1 MATTQGEKAAG
12 GRLLLLTALVAL
24 SVTSAAGFGRVFQG
38 RPATVKLMVAA
49 GIAAALAGA
58 LERRHILLAAVVS
71 ALGLALALALLVFP
85 DTTRFGLPTM
95 ATWRAATAAIRAVG
109 HVAQVQVAPAL
120 PLPPLLLAGLTAVWT
135 AAFAAHALAVRARSP
150 FLALLP
156 LAALLAFAG
165 VLVEDGSRPAYTVTF
180 LAASLVLL
188 FADSFRR
195 VGHWGPVS
203 VWHGRSRLEV
213 GSVTTTRT
221 ARRVALASLAIAA
234 FAPGLLPGFGSKGLL
249 EVHGGADSQFVSIDP
264 IVDIR
269 PALIDNTPVDLFR
282 VQSTEASYWRFL
294 ALDTFDGRVW
304 KASNLDASGGRFI
317 ASDAL
322 SPNTD
327 EQSLL
332 GTSNASEVQQTFQFQ
347 RLTQPWL
354 PAAYDPIAVSVSG
367 STVRYDPEAQVL
379 VASNGTYRGFAYN
392 VDSVVV
398 VPTPDELDAEPTPAG
413 PAVRRYTA
421 LPSDTPRQIRAIAH
435 DLTDA
440 QPNMYRKVLA
450 IQDYLQ
456 GFSYDIRVPA
466 GHDVNQILYF
476 LTKSKRGYCE
486 QFAGSM
492 AVLLRSLGIPA
503 RVAVGF
509 TPGTFDPRTETYQVT
524 SQNAHAWVEVLF
536 PRFGWLAFEPTPTRT
551 NPVGQSYIAPNAAV
565 LGGRTGCIND
575 SSQGCQGT
583 STDQPKI
590 RQSGKK
596 TRRLG
601 IDSEGLPLP
610 GTGGDFRFNPPRSS
624 LGRWRDRALLA
635 ILGLLVLAGLAI
647 PVAKSARRQVVLTR
661 AHGPQ
666 DRVLASYQVMSDRA
680 RDLGMG
686 RRSHETPREY
696 RARLLG
702 RVPSLDGSLDLLTT
716 LATTAAYGG
725 GEVSPD
731 QADRA
736 FASAR
741 RVIREIRRAAKPAA
755 RVAGW
760 FRVERFALPR

>member
-1 MATTQGEKAAG
+1 MATAQDEKGAG
-12 GRLLLLTALVAL
+12 GRVVLLTALVAL

-38 RPATVKLMVAA
+38 RQATVKLMVAA

-58 LERRHILLAAVVS
+58 LERRHILLAAAVS
-71 ALGLALALALLVFP
+71 AFGLALAVALLVFP
-85 DTTRFGLPTM
+85 DTSRFGLPTM

-203 VWHGRSRLEV
+203 VWHGRSRLQV

-221 ARRVALASLAIAA
+221 ARRVAMASLAVAA

-249 EVHGGADSQFVSIDP
+249 EVHGGADAQFVSIDP

-304 KASNLDASGGRFI
+304 KSSNLDASGGRFI

-332 GTSNASEVQQTFQFQ
+332 GTSNAAEVQQTFQFQ

-379 VASNGTYRGFAYN
+379 VASNGTYKGFAYN

-398 VPTPDELDAEPTPAG
+398 VPTPDELDAESIPAG

-435 DLTDA
+435 DLTDS
-440 QPNMYRKVLA
+440 QPDMYRKVLA

-476 LTKSKRGYCE
+476 LTRSKRGYCE

-551 NPVGQSYIAPNAAV
+551 NPVGQPYIAPNAAILPRGCV
-565 LGGRTGCIND
+565 NESLPNCRDANRTKKSN
-575 SSQGCQGT
+575 Q
-583 STDQPKI
+583 
-590 RQSGKK
+590 QSGSLHRIGK
-596 TRRLG
+596 
-601 IDSEGLPLP
+601 DSEGLPLP
-610 GTGGDFRFNPPRSS
+610 GTGGDFRFNPPPSS
-624 LGRWRDRALLA
+624 LGRWRNRALLA
-635 ILGLLVLAGLAI
+635 VLGLLALAGLAI
-647 PVAKSARRQVVLTR
+647 PVAKSARRRVVLAR
-661 AHGPQ
+661 AHAPEE
-666 DRVLASYQVMSDRA
+666 RVLASYQVMSDRA

-696 RARLLG
+696 RARLRA

-716 LATTAAYGG
+716 LATTAAYAG

-731 QADRA
+731 QSERA
-736 FASAR
+736 FASSR

>member
-1 MATTQGEKAAG
+1 
-12 GRLLLLTALVAL
+12 
-24 SVTSAAGFGRVFQG
+24 
-38 RPATVKLMVAA
+38 MVAA

-165 VLVEDGSRPAYTVTF
+165 VLVEDGARPAYTVTF
-180 LAASLVLL
+180 LAAALVLL

-221 ARRVALASLAIAA
+221 ARRVAMASLAIAA

-249 EVHGGADSQFVSIDP
+249 EVHGGADAQFVSIDP

-304 KASNLDASGGRFI
+304 KSSNLDASGGRFI
-317 ASDAL
+317 ASDSL
-322 SPNTD
+322 SPNTH
-327 EQSLL
+327 EQTLL
-332 GTSNASEVQQTFQFQ
+332 GTSNAAEVQQTFQFQ

-379 VASNGTYRGFAYN
+379 VASNGTYQGFAYN

-398 VPTPDELDAEPTPAG
+398 VPTPDELDAESVPTG
-413 PAVRRYTA
+413 PAVRRYIA

-435 DLTDA
+435 DLTDS
-440 QPNMYRKVLA
+440 QPDMYRKVLA

-509 TPGTFDPRTETYQVT
+509 TPGTFDPRSETYQVT

-551 NPVGQSYIAPNAAV
+551 NPVAQPYIAPNATI
-565 LGGRTGCIND
+565 LPRGCVNE
-575 SSQGCQGT
+575 SLPNCQPTT
-583 STDQPKI
+583 SGEQTAQ
-590 RQSGKK
+590 QSGKS
-596 TRRLG
+596 TRRIG
-601 IDSEGLPLP
+601 IDSEGLPAP
-610 GTGGDFRFNPPRSS
+610 GSGGDFRFNPPRSS

-635 ILGLLVLAGLAI
+635 VLSVLALAGLAI
-647 PVAKSARRQVVLTR
+647 PVAKSARRRVVLAR
-661 AHGPQ
+661 ARAPEE
-666 DRVLASYQVMSDRA
+666 RVLASYQVMSDRA

-696 RARLLG
+696 RARLRA
-702 RVPSLDGSLDLLTT
+702 RVPALDGSLDLLTT
-716 LATTAAYGG
+716 LATTAAYAGE
-725 GEVSPD
+725 EVSQD
-731 QADRA
+731 QAERA
-736 FASAR
+736 FASSR
-741 RVIREIRRAAKPAA
+741 RVTREIHRAAKPAA
-755 RVAGW
+755 RVVGW